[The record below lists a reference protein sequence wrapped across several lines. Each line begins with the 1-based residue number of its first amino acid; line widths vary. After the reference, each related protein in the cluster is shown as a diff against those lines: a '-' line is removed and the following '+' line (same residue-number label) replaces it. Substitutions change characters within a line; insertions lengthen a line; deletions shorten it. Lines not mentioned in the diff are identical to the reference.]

1 MRRMPAISRRRLA
14 TIGVAALLAGA
25 LVGCGRGQMPVP
37 AGAQLLHVVV
47 DGQKVRLDPATV
59 RAGDV
64 YVVLDT
70 PGSGVG
76 FAERKRS
83 ATETPGPLTDQD
95 IDRLAHGDTQG
106 TAIGGFD
113 DIGCSP
119 EQRAEDRGRMG
130 PCGNVFHVVLTPGK
144 YVFFTG
150 NLDGGP
156 PGDHSGRIAVLHVM
170 P

>member
-1 MRRMPAISRRRLA
+1 MPATSGRRLA
-14 TIGVAALLAGA
+14 TTVAVAAFLAGA
-25 LVGCGRGQMPVP
+25 LVGCGRGQTAVP
-37 AGAQLLHVVV
+37 AGAQLVHVVV

-76 FAERKRS
+76 FAQRKRS
-83 ATETPGPLTDQD
+83 AAETPGPLTDQD
-95 IDRLAHGDTQG
+95 IDRLAHGDTEG
-106 TAIGGFD
+106 TAIRGFD

-130 PCGNVFHVVLTPGK
+130 PCGNVFHEVLNPGI

-156 PGDHSGRIAVLHVM
+156 PGDYSGSIAVLQVL